1 MGWKIVPS
9 LLCTAGEHFFFVS
22 KERNT
27 GFFTLWGET
36 WPDLK
41 GKVKESVGREQKSAK
56 NPADSAKKLV
66 HAERKAKVKISN
78 WLQLGKE

>member
-1 MGWKIVPS
+1 MENCPKSFVHSGRAP
-9 LLCTAGEHFFFVS
+9 FFVS

-41 GKVKESVGREQKSAK
+41 GKVKGSVGREQKSAK